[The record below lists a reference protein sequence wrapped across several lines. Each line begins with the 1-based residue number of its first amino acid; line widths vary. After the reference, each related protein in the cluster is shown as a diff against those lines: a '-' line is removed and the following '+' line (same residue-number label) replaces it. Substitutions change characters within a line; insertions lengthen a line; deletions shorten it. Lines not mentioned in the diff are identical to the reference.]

1 MAAFTPELWAQ
12 TIIKMYVKKQ
22 LELDVNTPITYSV
35 NTAQT
40 KAETTFRIEA
50 CIKLYNQNTTPHRI
64 VSAFLHCIKLSIDK
78 VDLSEALVLGSNFTC
93 QYAIRFRN
101 NEMEFIANIE
111 SKMMA
116 AELIT

>member
-1 MAAFTPELWAQ
+1 M
-12 TIIKMYVKKQ
+12 
-22 LELDVNTPITYSV
+22 NTPITYSV

-78 VDLSEALVLGSNFTC
+78 ADLLEVLVLGSNFTC
-93 QYAIRFRN
+93 QYAIIIRFGN
-101 NEMEFIANIE
+101 TEMEFIANIE

>member
-1 MAAFTPELWAQ
+1 
-12 TIIKMYVKKQ
+12 
-22 LELDVNTPITYSV
+22 LELDVNAPITYSV

-50 CIKLYNQNTTPHRI
+50 CIKLYNQNTIPHRI
-64 VSAFLHCIKLSIDK
+64 VSAFLHFIKLPIDK
-78 VDLSEALVLGSNFTC
+78 VDLSEVLVMGSNFTC
-93 QYAIRFRN
+93 QNAIRFGN
-101 NEMEFIANIE
+101 TEMEFIANIE

>member
-1 MAAFTPELWAQ
+1 M
-12 TIIKMYVKKQ
+12 
-22 LELDVNTPITYSV
+22 NTPITYTV

-50 CIKLYNQNTTPHRI
+50 CIKLYNQNTPHRI

-78 VDLSEALVLGSNFTC
+78 VDLSEVLVLGSNFTC
-93 QYAIRFRN
+93 QNAIRFGN
-101 NEMEFIANIE
+101 TEMEFIANIE